1 MRLLLIGAAIITL
14 ATTPWVSSDALII
27 PKVIILFTLAF
38 FILPSLIINYKKFL
52 QDPKLRVLGV
62 LSLLFTINMSVV
74 IILSTAPWEQE
85 FFGRTG
91 RGLGFITFTSLF
103 ILTLYSAIK
112 ISVIEI
118 QVLNKWLFFSCLIS
132 SIYAIVQF
140 YGIDIFDWRTQTNGI
155 IGTIGNPNFQSSF
168 LAVAFLPSL
177 VFLWNQ
183 KFKLVK
189 TIAIIFLFS
198 FVLYICQSTQGY
210 IAVAASLLVFALIYL
225 WFNKS
230 KIYFISLFFFGLIAG
245 VYTILGMLNKG
256 PLSYYLYKVSVRS
269 RGEMWDTAISIIRDN
284 PLLGIGIDSLGDYSL
299 KYQSQKT
306 AEGIAEYID
315 NVHNFFLQFAATGGL
330 SLALLYLALVIF
342 TGLNFIWYQ
351 IKNNKFDRKIA
362 ALFSAWVSFQLQSL
376 ISPAAIPTLVWN
388 FIICGAIVGIN
399 SSSNLQHKLSQNSIK
414 DHKKHLKVSE
424 SNKVL
429 SLGSA
434 LLAFLIA
441 LPLFSADKLAREAN
455 IKLDANL
462 AVLAAKKY
470 PESVVRYNRLGADL
484 YNAGLYDLSLQI
496 ARDAVKFNPNSYQ
509 TWILV
514 LLNPRAPISER
525 QLAKSELMK
534 IDPHNLAIKN
544 YVLE

>member
-14 ATTPWVSSDALII
+14 ATTPWVNYDALII
-27 PKVIILFTLAF
+27 PKVIILFTLALLIF
-38 FILPSLIINYKKFL
+38 PSLMINYKKFL
-52 QDPKLRVLGV
+52 QDSKLRVLGV
-62 LSLLFTINMSVV
+62 ISFLFTINMSVV
-74 IILSTAPWEQE
+74 IILSSAPWEQE

-91 RGLGFITFTSLF
+91 RGLGFITFFSLF

-118 QVLNKWLFFSCLIS
+118 QVLNKWLFFSCLVS
-132 SIYAIVQF
+132 SIYSILQF
-140 YGIDIFDWRTQTNGI
+140 YGIDVFDWRTQTNGI

-168 LAVAFLPSL
+168 LAIAFLPSL
-177 VFLWNQ
+177 VFLWSQ
-183 KFKLVK
+183 KFKLIKLLV
-189 TIAIIFLFS
+189 IIFLFL
-198 FVLYICQSTQGY
+198 FVLYICESTQGY
-210 IAVAASLLVFALIYL
+210 IALAVSLLVYALIYS
-225 WFNKS
+225 WFNKR
-230 KIYFISLFFFGLIAG
+230 KIYFISLFFFSFIAG
-245 VYTILGMLNKG
+245 LYTILGMVNKG

-284 PLLGIGIDSLGDYSL
+284 PILGVGIDSLGDYSL

-525 QLAKSELMK
+525 QIAKSELMK